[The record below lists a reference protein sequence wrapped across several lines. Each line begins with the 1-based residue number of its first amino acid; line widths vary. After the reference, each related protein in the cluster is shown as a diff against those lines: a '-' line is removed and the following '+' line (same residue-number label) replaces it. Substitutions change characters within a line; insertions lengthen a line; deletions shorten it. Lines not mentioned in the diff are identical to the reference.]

1 MRREFL
7 LWATK
12 NSSKCFQQYA
22 TRKMTPCFIVA
33 SIAADCCNFKFH
45 DWISLSS
52 GVCVRVFAC
61 VLRAATLKPGMNLY
75 TGHCCLYQAIILN
88 LVVSQTVREKQK
100 DIGVICKNK
109 QRRDRDEPPTDKHI
123 RASASLSKYMK
134 KVCLFF
140 KKQNKHSLIISC
152 ETSWFNKPCQQLRHL
167 ALPSWWPPAENIS
180 QLMLRFPA
188 AALAQ
193 MWVVLTLKWQK
204 KKKSCR
210 TNWLPTVTFFSDN
223 KTEQAPRFMAV

>member
-22 TRKMTPCFIVA
+22 TRKMTSCFIVA

-52 GVCVRVFAC
+52 GVCVRVFVC

-75 TGHCCLYQAIILN
+75 TGHCRLYQAIILN

-100 DIGVICKNK
+100 DIGVICKTNRDATEMSLRLINTFAHLRRCQSTRKKCVCFLRNK
-109 QRRDRDEPPTDKHI
+109 INTAWLFPARHLDLINPANSSDTSISRLGDLQRRTF
-123 RASASLSKYMK
+123 LSW
-134 KVCLFF
+134 C
-140 KKQNKHSLIISC
+140 
-152 ETSWFNKPCQQLRHL
+152 
-167 ALPSWWPPAENIS
+167 
-180 QLMLRFPA
+180 
-188 AALAQ
+188 
-193 MWVVLTLKWQK
+193 
-204 KKKSCR
+204 
-210 TNWLPTVTFFSDN
+210 
-223 KTEQAPRFMAV
+223 